1 MAEDPGGYQFQT
13 PGGKA
18 GLVLSAINIGS
29 GLISGLLR
37 KRDQRKVD
45 EANRRSAA
53 FSNLIRSF
61 GVQHQPVFE
70 QYSPGRATSILSGIS
85 QAAGGGVQAIDIYQ
99 RQQERDRKRKED
111 ERKQALALGSARGAE
126 ITRTSPPPMET
137 PPMGIE
143 TPPQE
148 SWEQRIEETE
158 IPSNIKPQH
167 HELYRQGALEATVRY
182 DENQRS
188 IRSQQLAEAYQRENL
203 RLGQMSLQQR
213 VDAAN
218 QLKEARDQKLLADDK
233 KVENWV
239 ANIRASP
246 EDGANFFEMVEP
258 GYAAAVMTKLREIA
272 GEENIAVKEFLKERW
287 TPAQETKFENLVI
300 WKEKLVLY
308 EDMVR
313 YLEKE
318 GVLGVI
324 KYGEVGGIDENGK
337 EWHWSVENLAER
349 LPTSEYAPT
358 FEALSAL
365 RNDLVNAYHRASVP
379 GVMTEGDYAREAP
392 MIPNPEAFFV
402 QNELGEKF
410 GVLHEVH
417 AASEA
422 SYLARLNISNVYTG
436 NIAQHLADAAVRPD
450 DEEKARL
457 ARIWGSIKQMPGEV
471 TPHSEFQ
478 QSIDPMP
485 GLERGPPLVNPAVEL
500 YPAAQA
506 EIRSMYGGG
515 VDSAMAGPNIADR
528 PSIYEQENLDD
539 QDLPPGVGSTSLMKL
554 PGGPSKSFSIE
565 GLKLDPN
572 RTSTAPTGSNLFPN
586 IKAGTLKTDALSD
599 ADNRIALEQ
608 SLKMMGFRD
617 NHIRTMQLDD
627 IVRAF
632 QSQRGRALGTM
643 GQRGGDPF
651 APKPENQYQPSS
663 YQPYSTP
670 MGRSYGFA
678 R

>member
-1 MAEDPGGYQFQT
+1 MAEELEGTSWFT
-13 PGGKA
+13 PGKIG
-18 GLVLSAINIGS
+18 AIASGVQIGS
-29 GLISGLLR
+29 GLISNILAGRDR
-37 KRDQRKVD
+37 KKVE

-53 FSNLIRSF
+53 FSNLVRSF
-61 GVQHQPVFE
+61 GISHQPSFE
-70 QYSPGRATSILSGIS
+70 EYKPSGVTKLLGGLS
-85 QAAGGGVQAIDIYQ
+85 QAAGLTSQAIGIHQSYKASEL
-99 RQQERDRKRKED
+99 RRKEQERQ
-111 ERKQALALGSARGAE
+111 QALALGSARGAE

-143 TPPQE
+143 TPPQK

-158 IPSNIKPQH
+158 IPQNIKPQH
-167 HELYRQGALEATVRY
+167 HELYRQGALEATVSY

-188 IRSQQLAEAYQRENL
+188 IRSQQLTEAYQRENL
-203 RLGQMSLQQR
+203 RLGQMSLKQR

-218 QLKEARDQKLLADDK
+218 QLQAARDQKLLTDEK
-233 KVENWV
+233 KINDWV
-239 ANIRASP
+239 DNIIANP
-246 EDGANFFEMVEP
+246 EDGANFLAIVEP
-258 GYAAAVMTKLREIA
+258 GYASAVITKLRERA
-272 GEENIAVKEFLKERW
+272 GAAEGVTVRDFLKERW

-324 KYGEVGGIDENGK
+324 KYGDVGGIDENGQ
-337 EWHWSVENLAER
+337 EWKWSVDNLAER
-349 LPTSEYAPT
+349 LPTSKYAPT

-379 GVMTEGDYAREAP
+379 GVMTEGDYEREAP

-450 DEEKARL
+450 DEELARL
-457 ARIWGSIKQMPGEV
+457 AEVWGSIKQMPGEF

-485 GLERGPPLVNPAVEL
+485 GLERGQPLVNPAVEL
-500 YPAAQA
+500 DAAAQA

-515 VDSAMAGPNIADR
+515 VDSAMAGPNTANQ
-528 PSIYEQENLDD
+528 PSVYEQENLDD
-539 QDLPPGVGSTSLMKL
+539 QDLPPGVGSTSL
-554 PGGPSKSFSIE
+554 IE
-565 GLKLDPN
+565 GLKLAPN
-572 RTSTAPTGSNLFPN
+572 RTSTTPTGLKPTGSNIFPN

-663 YQPYSTP
+663 YQPYSMP